1 MVYDIVIIGAGPAGL
16 TAAIYGRRA
25 GKTVLVLEKETF
37 GGQITHSPKVE
48 NYPGFR
54 VLSGMELGDKLV
66 EQAMDLG
73 AQLEMDTVVGLRA
86 EGDVRV
92 VVGESAE
99 YHGSTVIVAAGSHHR
114 TLGLPHE
121 EKLVGHGVS
130 YCAICDGAFHAGEDV
145 AIIGGGNSAL
155 QEAVMLSEICRSV
168 TVVQNLAYLTGE
180 GRLVEDVTARENVKV
195 ICSSVATALVGE
207 ERLTGLTIRAT
218 ESGEEE
224 TLSVTAVFVA
234 IGQVPENEPFA
245 ALCELDERGYVASG
259 EDCLTVTPG
268 VFVAGDCRRKA
279 IRQVTTATADGAV
292 AALAACRYIDS
303 L

>member
-1 MVYDIVIIGAGPAGL
+1 MIYDIAIVGAGPAGL

-25 GKTVLVLEKETF
+25 GKSVLILEKETF

-73 AQLEMDTVVGLRA
+73 AELEMDTVSGLRV

-92 VVGESAE
+92 LVGESAE
-99 YHGSTVIVAAGSHHR
+99 YTARTVIVAAGSHHR
-114 TLGLPHE
+114 TLGLPGE

-145 AIIGGGNSAL
+145 AIVGGGNSAL

-180 GRLVEDVTARENVKV
+180 GRLIEDVSSRSNVRV
-195 ICSSVATALVGE
+195 IYSAMAAGLVGDGK
-207 ERLTGLTIRAT
+207 LSGLLIRSEDGT
-218 ESGEEE
+218 ET
-224 TLSVTAVFVA
+224 TLPVTAVFVA

-245 ALCELDERGYVASG
+245 ALCELDERGYIASG
-259 EDCLTVTPG
+259 EDCLTGTPG

-292 AALAACRYIDS
+292 AALAACRYLDS
-303 L
+303 NK